1 MAMRR
6 TCALLS
12 GAVRPMYAFVMIAVG
27 IEVCRLTVRY
37 SKD

>member
-12 GAVRPMYAFVMIAVG
+12 GAVRLMCAFVVITVG
-27 IEVCRLTVRY
+27 TEVCRLTVR
-37 SKD
+37 